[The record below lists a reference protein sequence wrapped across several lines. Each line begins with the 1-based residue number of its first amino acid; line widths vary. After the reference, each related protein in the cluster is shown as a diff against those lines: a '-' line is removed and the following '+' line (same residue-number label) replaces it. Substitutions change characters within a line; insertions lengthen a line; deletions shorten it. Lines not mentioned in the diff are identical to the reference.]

1 MENDYRI
8 YATRNKAYWGPIFW
22 DFLYLTVMGFPV
34 SMTTEQSREFSNLI
48 QNFHVFLPCADCR
61 QHYKRE
67 VRNINCAQIKDK
79 NTAMNVV
86 LHLHN
91 QVRARQGKRF
101 FSHNDIINYHF
112 VKSRGAV
119 VPTWVIV
126 AVGVLF
132 LFKFYMIPATPG

>member
-8 YATRNKAYWGPIFW
+8 YATRNKEHWGPIYW

-34 SMTTEQSREFSNLI
+34 TMNAEQSREFSNLI
-48 QNFHVFLPCADCR
+48 QKFHVFLPCADCR

-67 VRNINCAQIKDK
+67 VRNMNVNIRDK

-91 QVRARQGKRF
+91 QVRRRQRKRPF
-101 FSHNDIINYHF
+101 TQNDIIKYQY
-112 VKSRGAV
+112 KASMGPMIPMWV
-119 VPTWVIV
+119 VLAI
-126 AVGVLF
+126 GVLI
-132 LFKFYMIPATPG
+132 LVKFYRMPATPG